1 MYGVYMGFPGLKGF
15 IGFIGVVCGVY
26 NKSLGRV

>member
-26 NKSLGRV
+26 KKGLGRV